1 MQILRAVAL
10 VFLIALAVSAQT
22 SNPQASDSQTSPP
35 QTSAAQA
42 SPSKGGSPQ
51 IPAPADVAAPPANA
65 DRTKDGLATTVL
77 KPGSGK
83 THPGKDE
90 VVTVDYTAWTT
101 NGKMFDS
108 TLVHGKPLTIT
119 MDHMLPGMA
128 EGLRMMTV
136 GEKRRMWVPESLAFN
151 GAAGKP
157 AGPLVFDV
165 TLLELPTR
173 APADVRTPPA
183 DALRTKGNISYK
195 VLHPG
200 TGTRHPTKTDTV
212 LVNYTGWTTD
222 GKMFDSSWTH
232 GAPAPLA
239 LQNTIKGWQD
249 GVPLMV
255 EGEKTRFW
263 IPERVAYEGSA
274 KPYGMLVFDIELVKI
289 E

>member
-1 MQILRAVAL
+1 MQIFRAIAL
-10 VFLIALAVSAQT
+10 VLLSALAVAAQT
-22 SNPQASDSQTSPP
+22 STTSTSESQTPTA
-35 QTSAAQA
+35 QTSKPQ
-42 SPSKGGSPQ
+42 SGLPQ
-51 IPAPADVAAPPANA
+51 IAAPADVAAPPADA
-65 DRTKDGLATTVL
+65 EKTKDGLATRVL
-77 KPGSGK
+77 QAGSGK
-83 THPGKDE
+83 IRPGKDE

-101 NGKMFDS
+101 AGKMFDS

-119 MDHMLPGMA
+119 MDHLLPGMA
-128 EGLRMMTV
+128 EGVHMMTV

-165 TLLELPTR
+165 TLLDLPMR

-232 GAPAPLA
+232 GGPAPLA
-239 LQNTIKGWQD
+239 LQNTIRGWQD

-263 IPERVAYEGSA
+263 IPERVAYEGSQ

>member
-1 MQILRAVAL
+1 MQILRAIAL
-10 VFLIALAVSAQT
+10 VILSALAVTAQT
-22 SNPQASDSQTSPP
+22 SNPQASDSQASPP

-42 SPSKGGSPQ
+42 SPAKGGSPQ

-83 THPGKDE
+83 TRPGKDE

-108 TLVHGKPLTIT
+108 TLVHGRPLTIT
-119 MDHMLPGMA
+119 MDHLLPGMA

-200 TGTRHPTKTDTV
+200 TGTRHPTNTDTV
-212 LVNYTGWTTD
+212 MVNYTGWTTD

-232 GAPAPLA
+232 GAPARLSLP
-239 LQNTIKGWQD
+239 NTIKGWQD

-263 IPERVAYEGSA
+263 IPERVAYEGSQ